1 MTRRGGGV
9 ILRTASQPAF
19 FFRKMMQN
27 TAKILANFE
36 KIVQKIVN
44 CSNCLQ
50 FPEIP
55 AKFRE
60 NFTEKLR
67 FQLIFGN
74 LLKKYAKITKICE
87 NLKILKCK
95 RCESLLILQSLKNA
109 AKCDLARYCSCPY
122 SRKRAFE
129 NSSGDEL
136 NSSQRSCVRA
146 FDRKQLL
153 VTLHRRCLSNFEL
166 L

>member
-19 FFRKMMQN
+19 FFPENDAKYCKNSCEFREN
-27 TAKILANFE
+27 TF

-95 RCESLLILQSLKNA
+95 RCKSLL
-109 AKCDLARYCSCPY
+109 
-122 SRKRAFE
+122 
-129 NSSGDEL
+129 
-136 NSSQRSCVRA
+136 VM
-146 FDRKQLL
+146 
-153 VTLHRRCLSNFEL
+153 
-166 L
+166 

>member
-95 RCESLLILQSLKNA
+95 RCKSLL
-109 AKCDLARYCSCPY
+109 
-122 SRKRAFE
+122 
-129 NSSGDEL
+129 
-136 NSSQRSCVRA
+136 VM
-146 FDRKQLL
+146 
-153 VTLHRRCLSNFEL
+153 
-166 L
+166 

>member
-27 TAKILANFE
+27 TVKFLANFE

-44 CSNCLQ
+44 YGNCLQ

-60 NFTEKLR
+60 IFTEKIAISVDFR
-67 FQLIFGN
+67 NFFE
-74 LLKKYAKITKICE
+74 KICKTHQ
-87 NLKILKCK
+87 NL
-95 RCESLLILQSLKNA
+95 
-109 AKCDLARYCSCPY
+109 
-122 SRKRAFE
+122 RKSE
-129 NSSGDEL
+129 
-136 NSSQRSCVRA
+136 
-146 FDRKQLL
+146 
-153 VTLHRRCLSNFEL
+153 NFEM
-166 L
+166 